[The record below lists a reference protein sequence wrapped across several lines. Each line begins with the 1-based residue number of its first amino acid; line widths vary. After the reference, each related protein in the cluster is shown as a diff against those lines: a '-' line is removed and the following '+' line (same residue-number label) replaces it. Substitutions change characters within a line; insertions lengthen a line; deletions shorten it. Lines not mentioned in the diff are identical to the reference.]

1 MIRERL
7 LGVRERRAQL
17 VERIATQ
24 RGEVF
29 RIVEKLDRA
38 AGWLDRVRS
47 IGRRV
52 LAHPLLI
59 AGGVVLLVALRPR
72 KVGRLLVTAYSL
84 WRGWRTLRA
93 GFDGFLPARAGPR
106 TPY

>member
-17 VERIATQ
+17 VERIAAQ

-29 RIVEKLDRA
+29 LIVEKLDRA
-38 AGWLDRVRS
+38 AGWIDRVRS
-47 IGRRV
+47 IGHRV

-59 AGGVVLLVALRPR
+59 AAGVVLLVALRPR
-72 KVGRLLVTAYSL
+72 KIGRLLVTAYSL
-84 WRGWRTLRA
+84 WRGWRTLRD
-93 GFDGFLPARAGPR
+93 GFDRFIPARRATR
-106 TPY
+106 RAY